1 MKSRWKRLIAWHT
14 AMMMACV
21 LITAV
26 YIPKAAAAGED
37 GGIAIQK
44 KVGFQGSYKQNK
56 WYPVSVTMTNHT
68 GEDKSGEAVL
78 SVINSQG
85 ITTDLVVP
93 VDLPVGSPVEVSFA
107 LPGNVLNKDS
117 SLIRFFEGSY
127 KSGKA
132 VPIIGVDTL
141 EGRAIGG
148 SVIGVVSRDP
158 DTLNFMPTLNLKGYE
173 IKVIPLTPEELPS
186 DSVMLDMLD
195 VLVINDMPT
204 AEWNK
209 SSVQAIKD
217 WVVKG
222 GTLVLS
228 GGAGYAKSSEAFR
241 DIAAVEATGLAKLE
255 HADVLAASGGGAEL
269 KLEQPITVSSGRI
282 VAGTIEMADGSLPL
296 AVNREVGFGSVLY
309 VAFDPSLSPLAAWPG
324 SATLWSKFL
333 KDSLSNPL
341 GTGGSRVSVS
351 FYSDLQGTLNSAI
364 DQFPSI
370 KPPSFPLLLL
380 MFGLYVLI
388 VAPLLYGVLV
398 KTDRREWAWWLIPSV
413 SIITG
418 VLVFF
423 IGAGDKRSTQSH
435 TIEVIEMSV
444 DGRSVISGATAIF
457 NPTGGTVTAEFGENR
472 PLGMYSDNN
481 WVSMLQL
488 NGNFQI
494 IDRTDSV
501 QAVWRSVPYWSTRKL
516 WMERVVAS
524 PGGNGGI
531 KSEYLEE
538 NGSIQVVVTNETGTD
553 LTRVS
558 MLLNGQVKSIGDLK
572 AGESS
577 TISNISYNMPPVIGS
592 YYDYS
597 GMIFPYGTVGGVKDE
612 WQREREV
619 IRGYFDHL
627 NSLPSMS
634 APVIV
639 GFSKDHESG
648 YKVSGS
654 KVKSDNLKMWV
665 QELLPINRIGDR
677 VFVPA
682 GVIKPLITS
691 SSLQVL
697 QGYGNGV
704 MQVGAGT
711 AELEYMIPSGER
723 IAYDKLDIQFAQ
735 GFGNAGVDWS
745 IWHEAAGE
753 WRLIQ
758 GDLGAP
764 NEYITEQGTIRIK
777 LDVQNQ
783 TETVFP
789 HVVLEG
795 EELSS

>member
-1 MKSRWKRLIAWHT
+1 VKGRGKRIIALHT
-14 AMMMACV
+14 AIIMACV
-21 LITAV
+21 LLAAV
-26 YIPKAAAAGED
+26 YIPKAAAAEAD

-56 WYPVSVTMTNHT
+56 WYPVSVTMNNRT

-78 SVINSQG
+78 STINSQG

-93 VDLPVGSPVEVSFA
+93 VDLPVGSSVEVSFA
-107 LPGNVLNKDS
+107 LQGTVLNKDS

-141 EGRAIGG
+141 DGRAISG

-158 DTLNFMPTLNLKGYE
+158 DTLNFMPTLNLKGYD
-173 IKVIPLTPEELPS
+173 ITVMPLTPEELPR
-186 DSVMLDMLD
+186 DSVMLDMID

-204 AEWNK
+204 SEWNTAT
-209 SSVQAIKD
+209 VQAIKD

-222 GTLVLS
+222 GTLMLS
-228 GGAGYAKSSEAFR
+228 GGAGYAKTSEAFI
-241 DIAAVEATGLAKLE
+241 DIAAVEATGLTTLE
-255 HADVLAASGGGAEL
+255 RGDVLAASGGAEL
-269 KLEQPITVSSGRI
+269 KLDQPITVSNGRI
-282 VAGTIEMADGSLPL
+282 VAGTIEMADGSLPI

-309 VAFDPSLSPLAAWPG
+309 VAFDPSLSPLASWPG

-341 GTGGSRVSVS
+341 GTSNVRVGVS
-351 FYSDLQGTLNSAI
+351 YYNDLQNTLKSAV

-398 KTDRREWAWWLIPSV
+398 KADRREWAWWLIPSV
-413 SIITG
+413 SVITG

-423 IGAGDKRSTQSH
+423 IGAGDKRSTQTH

-457 NPTGGTVTAEFGENR
+457 NPTGGTVTAEFGEKR
-472 PLGMYSDNN
+472 SLGMYSDNN
-481 WVSMLQL
+481 WVSTLQL
-488 NGNFQI
+488 NGNYQM

-524 PGGNGGI
+524 PDASGGL
-531 KSEYLEE
+531 KTEYTEE
-538 NGSIQVVVTNETGTD
+538 NGSIQISVSNETGAD

-558 MLLNGQVKSIGDLK
+558 LIMNGQVKPVGDLK

-577 TISNISYNMPPVIGS
+577 TISNISNSQPPIIGS

-597 GMIFPYGTVGGVKDE
+597 GMLFPYGTSGGRDD

-619 IRGYFDHL
+619 VRGYFDHL
-627 NSLPSMS
+627 NSLPSLS

-639 GFSKDHESG
+639 GFSKDQASS
-648 YKVSGS
+648 YTVSGS
-654 KVKSDNLKMWV
+654 KVKTDNLKMWV
-665 QELLPINRIGDR
+665 QELPPINRIGDR

-704 MQVGAGT
+704 MQVGTGT
-711 AELEYMIPSGER
+711 AELEYMIPNGDR
-723 IAYDKLDIQFAQ
+723 IAYDKMDIQFAQ
-735 GFGNAGVDWS
+735 GFANTGVDWS
-745 IWHEAAGE
+745 IWHEAAGD
-753 WRLIQ
+753 WIPIQ

-764 NEYITEQGTIRIK
+764 SEYITAQGSIRIK

-783 TETVFP
+783 TDTVFP
-789 HVVLEG
+789 YIVLEG
-795 EELSS
+795 EELSP

>member
-1 MKSRWKRLIAWHT
+1 MKGRWKRIIALHT
-14 AMMMACV
+14 AIMMACV
-21 LITAV
+21 LLAAV
-26 YIPKAAAAGED
+26 YIPKAAAAESD

-56 WYPVSVTMTNHT
+56 WYPVSVTMTNRT

-78 SVINSQG
+78 STINSQG
-85 ITTDLVVP
+85 ITTDLIVP
-93 VDLPVGSPVEVSFA
+93 VDLPVGSAVEVSFA
-107 LPGNVLNKDS
+107 LQGTVLNKDS

-141 EGRAIGG
+141 DGRTING

-158 DTLNFMPTLNLKGYE
+158 DTLNFMPTLNLKGYD
-173 IKVIPLTPEELPS
+173 ITVMPLTPEELPR
-186 DSVMLDMLD
+186 DSVMLDMID

-204 AEWNK
+204 SEWNK
-209 SSVQAIKD
+209 AAVQAIKD

-228 GGAGYAKSSEAFR
+228 GGAGYAKTSEGFL
-241 DIAAVEATGLAKLE
+241 DIAAVEATGLTTLE
-255 HADVLAASGGGAEL
+255 RGDVLAASGGGAEL
-269 KLEQPITVSSGRI
+269 KLDQPLTLSSGRI
-282 VAGTIEMADGSLPL
+282 VAGTIEMADGSLPI

-309 VAFDPSLSPLAAWPG
+309 VAFDPSLSPLASWPG

-341 GTGGSRVSVS
+341 GTSNVRVGVS
-351 FYSDLQGTLNSAI
+351 YYNDLQSTLKSAV

-388 VAPLLYGVLV
+388 VAPLLYGALV
-398 KTDRREWAWWLIPSV
+398 KADRREWAWWLIPSV
-413 SIITG
+413 SVITG

-423 IGAGDKRSTQSH
+423 IGAGDKRSTQTH

-457 NPTGGTVTAEFGENR
+457 NPTGGTVTAEFGEKR
-472 PLGMYSDNN
+472 SLGMYSDNN
-481 WVSMLQL
+481 WVNSLQL
-488 NGNFQI
+488 NGNFQM

-524 PGGNGGI
+524 PDANGGL
-531 KSEYLEE
+531 KTEYTEE
-538 NGSIQVVVTNETGTD
+538 NGSIQLSVRNETGAD

-558 MLLNGQVKSIGDLK
+558 LIMNGQVKPIGDLK

-577 TISNISYNMPPVIGS
+577 TISNISNSQPPIIGS

-597 GMIFPYGTVGGVKDE
+597 GMIFPYGTSGGRDD

-619 IRGYFDHL
+619 VRGYFDHL
-627 NSLPSMS
+627 NSLPSLS

-639 GFSKDHESG
+639 GFSKDRESS
-648 YKVSGS
+648 YTVSGS
-654 KVKSDNLKMWV
+654 KVKTDNLKMWV
-665 QELLPINRIGDR
+665 QELLPIDRIGDR
-677 VFVPA
+677 VIVPA

-704 MQVGAGT
+704 MQVGTGT
-711 AELEYMIPSGER
+711 AELEYIIPNGDR
-723 IAYDKLDIQFAQ
+723 IAYDKIDIQFAQ
-735 GFGNAGVDWS
+735 GFANTGVDWS
-745 IWHEAAGE
+745 IWHEEAGE
-753 WRLIQ
+753 WRPIQ
-758 GDLGAP
+758 GDPGTP
-764 NEYITEQGTIRIK
+764 IEYITEQGSIRIK

-783 TETVFP
+783 ADTVFP
-789 HVVLEG
+789 YIVLEG
-795 EELSS
+795 EEL

>member
-1 MKSRWKRLIAWHT
+1 VKGRWKRIIALHT
-14 AMMMACV
+14 AIMTAC
-21 LITAV
+21 LLLAAV
-26 YIPKAAAAGED
+26 YIPKASAAESD

-56 WYPVSVTMTNHT
+56 WYPVSVTMTNRT

-78 SVINSQG
+78 STINSQG

-93 VDLPVGSPVEVSFA
+93 VDLPVGSAVEVSFA
-107 LPGNVLNKDS
+107 LQGTVLNKDS

-141 EGRAIGG
+141 DGRVINGTA
-148 SVIGVVSRDP
+148 IGVVSRDP
-158 DTLNFMPTLNLKGYE
+158 DTLNFMPTLNLRGYD
-173 IKVIPLTPEELPS
+173 IKVIPLTPEELPR
-186 DSVMLDMLD
+186 DSVMLDMID

-204 AEWNK
+204 SEWNQ

-228 GGAGYAKSSEAFR
+228 GGAGYAKTSEAFL
-241 DIAAVEATGLAKLE
+241 DIAAAQASGLTTLE
-255 HADVLAASGGGAEL
+255 SADVLAASGGAEL
-269 KLEQPITVSSGRI
+269 KFDQPITVSNGRI
-282 VAGTIEMADGSLPL
+282 VAGTIELAEGSLPL

-309 VAFDPSLSPLAAWPG
+309 VAFDPSLSPLASWPG
-324 SATLWSKFL
+324 SAILWSKLL
-333 KDSLSNPL
+333 KDSLFNPL
-341 GTGGSRVSVS
+341 GTVGVRVGVPS
-351 FYSDLQGTLNSAI
+351 FYSDLQGTLKSAV

-380 MFGLYVLI
+380 MFGIYVLI

-398 KTDRREWAWWLIPSV
+398 KADRREWAWWLIPSV
-413 SIITG
+413 SVITG
-418 VLVFF
+418 MLVFF
-423 IGAGDKRSTQSH
+423 IGAGDKRSTQTH

-457 NPTGGTVTAEFGENR
+457 NPTGGTVTAEFGER
-472 PLGMYSDNN
+472 RSLGMYSDNN
-481 WVSMLQL
+481 WVSTLQL
-488 NGNFQI
+488 NGNFQM
-494 IDRTDSV
+494 IDRTESV

-524 PGGNGGI
+524 PDASGAI
-531 KSEYLEE
+531 KTEYLED
-538 NGSIQVVVTNETGTD
+538 NGSIQIAVSNETGAD

-558 MLLNGQVKSIGDLK
+558 LIMNGQVKSIGDLK

-577 TISNISYNMPPVIGS
+577 AISNISNSQPPIIGN

-597 GMIFPYGTVGGVKDE
+597 GMIFPYGTSGGRDD

-619 IRGYFDHL
+619 VRGYFDHM
-627 NSLPSMS
+627 NSLPMLS
-634 APVIV
+634 APVII
-639 GFSKDHESG
+639 GFSKDRASS
-648 YKVSGS
+648 YTVSGS
-654 KVKSDNLKMWV
+654 KVKTDNLKMWV

-682 GVIKPLITS
+682 GVIKPIIAS

-697 QGYGNGV
+697 QSYGNGV
-704 MQVGAGT
+704 MQVGTGT
-711 AELEYMIPSGER
+711 AELEYLIPNGDR
-723 IAYDKLDIQFAQ
+723 IAYDKMDIQFAQ
-735 GFGNAGVDWS
+735 GFANTAVDWS
-745 IWHEAAGE
+745 IWHAAAGE
-753 WRLIQ
+753 WMPIQ

-764 NEYITEQGTIRIK
+764 SEYLTEQGSIRIK

-783 TETVFP
+783 TDVVFP
-789 HVVLEG
+789 YIVLEG
-795 EELSS
+795 EELSP